1 MKQLPTIVFFIVV
14 IFGGFARFFMEDNV
28 FLLVSLVALI
38 MLYNIILL
46 ETRFL
51 LGPDQSQFK
60 WLFWLKYFILFAW
73 SCMVILLLF
82 VNQLSIQ
89 LNE

>member
-1 MKQLPTIVFFIVV
+1 MKQLPNIAFFIVV
-14 IFGGFARFFMEDNV
+14 IFGGFARYFMEDNV

-46 ETRFL
+46 ETRFFP
-51 LGPDQSQFK
+51 GPDQSQFK

-73 SCMVILLLF
+73 SCIIILLIF
-82 VNQLSIQ
+82 VKLLSIQ